1 MHKPLLLFGI
11 ERTLFVYCIGFTYMM
26 HYCTNNIIVA
36 VVSFIASL
44 VVAYYITQ
52 KDPAVVIVLQRASQS
67 KAVYDAAK
75 ERMPRVEIL

>member
-1 MHKPLLLFGI
+1 
-11 ERTLFVYCIGFTYMM
+11 
-26 HYCTNNIIVA
+26 